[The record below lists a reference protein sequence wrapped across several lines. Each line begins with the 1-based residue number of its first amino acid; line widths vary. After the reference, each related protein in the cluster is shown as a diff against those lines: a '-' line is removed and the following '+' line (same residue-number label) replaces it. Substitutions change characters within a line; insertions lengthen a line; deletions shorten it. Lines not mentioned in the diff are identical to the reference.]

1 MAKPTVQRGP
11 INGSLRSQWLAGRRR
26 MVGRFAN
33 ISLTCDFS
41 DRFGWGTAARSL
53 CEIIKDPDTEQSQ
66 RLQFQQGR
74 CAKSAQF
81 TVERK
86 IFRADERRF

>member
-1 MAKPTVQRGP
+1 MAKLTAQHGP
-11 INGSLRSQWLAGRRR
+11 INGSLRSQWVAGHRRIA
-26 MVGRFAN
+26 GGFAN
-33 ISLTCDFS
+33 IFSSSDFR
-41 DRFGWGTAARSL
+41 DRNGRGTTAKLL

-81 TVERK
+81 RVERK
-86 IFRADERRF
+86 ISRADERRF